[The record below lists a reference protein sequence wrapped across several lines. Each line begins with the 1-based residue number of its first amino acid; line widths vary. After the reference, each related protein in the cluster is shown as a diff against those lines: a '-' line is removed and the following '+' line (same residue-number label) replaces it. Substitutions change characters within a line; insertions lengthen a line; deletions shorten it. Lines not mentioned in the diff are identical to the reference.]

1 MRSRF
6 YWMPEFEGLQPLQSL
21 PTFTFPT
28 VKPHYA
34 ALVSATLP
42 SFHPVTI
49 PPCKYE
55 PAPPQKSHL
64 WRRQHSQWGGNA
76 PRDFTKEV
84 NRWARRRE
92 VRWEMN
98 VGCFSLLSLHA
109 AWPQSS
115 LVSTLV
121 DLPEWRDRR
130 PLKAICR
137 TSCEICGLGYKCSF
151 MIICPV
157 AQILP

>member
-6 YWMPEFEGLQPLQSL
+6 YWMPEIEGLQPLQSL

-34 ALVSATLP
+34 ALVLATLP

-64 WRRQHSQWGGNA
+64 WRRQRSQWGGNA

-98 VGCFSLLSLHA
+98 VGCFPCCHSALRDLSQASWAPSWIRLSGGIHGH
-109 AWPQSS
+109 SKS
-115 LVSTLV
+115 
-121 DLPEWRDRR
+121 
-130 PLKAICR
+130 CR
-137 TSCEICGLGYKCSF
+137 TSCEICGLGYKCSL